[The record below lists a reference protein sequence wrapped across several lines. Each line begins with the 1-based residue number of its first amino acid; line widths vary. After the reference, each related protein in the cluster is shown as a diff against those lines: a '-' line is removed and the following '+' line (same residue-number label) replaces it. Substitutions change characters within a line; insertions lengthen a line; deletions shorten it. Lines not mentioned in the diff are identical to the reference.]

1 MSLLKLFSR
10 KNKEFIEAIDEA
22 EAGEDFTPN
31 CPVIIE
37 LKQDNELGKELNLQ
51 IDSDCYN
58 LDDFLTLLKLSKTKA
73 TKCSVQVKKI
83 DDSTVKIIFR
93 EGKLILKSDFTF
105 DWEV

>member
-10 KNKEFIEAIDEA
+10 KNKEFIEVIDEA
-22 EAGEDFTPN
+22 EAGEDFTPD
-31 CPVIIE
+31 CPAIIE
-37 LKQDNELGKELNLQ
+37 LQQDNELGKELNLQ